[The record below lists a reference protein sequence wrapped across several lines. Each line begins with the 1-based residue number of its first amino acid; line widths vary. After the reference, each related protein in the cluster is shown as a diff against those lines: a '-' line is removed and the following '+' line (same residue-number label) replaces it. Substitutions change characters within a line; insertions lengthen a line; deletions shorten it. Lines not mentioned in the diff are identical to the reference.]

1 MSKSNNNP
9 LIRIVN
15 VLFGDSSIKRMV
27 QDRIIVGYEEQ
38 YGVACALDWLRKQVN
53 QIIGPILIDAS
64 RMYQIPGGLIIH
76 VPDMQAD
83 GAEPISGLFSLMFT
97 SVPQDKLDAGYL
109 EIGEWDKAKD
119 AYPWEGAV
127 NFMLG
132 PDGKVWAQVGD
143 IEDIPEE
150 I

>member
-1 MSKSNNNP
+1 MSDDNNNNP

-15 VLFGDSSIKRMV
+15 LLVDGSISRMV
-27 QDRIIVGYEEQ
+27 QDRFIIGSVEQ

-53 QIIGPILIDAS
+53 QIIAPHLIDAS

-76 VPDMQAD
+76 IPGVQAD
-83 GAEPISGLFSLMFT
+83 GAEPFDEIIPLMFT
-97 SVPQDKLDAGYL
+97 SVPKDKLDAGHL

-119 AYPWEGAV
+119 AYPWEGTV

-143 IEDIPEE
+143 IEDI
-150 I
+150 